1 MFIPIE
7 ITTIEGTKQFLF
19 EMKTRIENKDS
30 RSRRKF
36 KAFSDHYCS
45 MLHIYILAIN
55 CKVESRPEQVVVLFP
70 GARLQ
75 GDSLLRQ
82 CLIETKDDT

>member
-1 MFIPIE
+1 MFFFI
-7 ITTIEGTKQFLF
+7 GKFMCKDCVTKICPVT
-19 EMKTRIENKDS
+19 KTWPT
-30 RSRRKF
+30 
-36 KAFSDHYCS
+36 
-45 MLHIYILAIN
+45 LYILAIN